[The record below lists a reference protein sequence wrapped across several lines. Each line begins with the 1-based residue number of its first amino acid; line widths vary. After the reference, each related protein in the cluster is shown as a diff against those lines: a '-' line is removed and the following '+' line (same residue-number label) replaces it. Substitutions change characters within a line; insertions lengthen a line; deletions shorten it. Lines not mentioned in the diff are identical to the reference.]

1 MKLRLALIAP
11 QMGYDKN
18 EYKNKDKKVL
28 PLGIYTLKSYLNQ
41 YYSNITLIDAI
52 TEEYSEDEIIDIITK
67 NECNII
73 GISGITNKYYNSILS
88 LAKKLKQIKT
98 ILFVFVGGPIAT
110 FCYDI
115 LLSSV
120 CTFCTVCEFI
130 SCDFP
135 AEKAKTMYNSSYTR
149 FLSNLVREMRLEL
162 TRLLP
167 HAPQTC
173 LSTYSS
179 TLALHLQCSVI
190 ITARC

>member
-73 GISGITNKYYNSILS
+73 
-88 LAKKLKQIKT
+88 
-98 ILFVFVGGPIAT
+98 
-110 FCYDI
+110 
-115 LLSSV
+115 
-120 CTFCTVCEFI
+120 
-130 SCDFP
+130 
-135 AEKAKTMYNSSYTR
+135 
-149 FLSNLVREMRLEL
+149 
-162 TRLLP
+162 
-167 HAPQTC
+167 
-173 LSTYSS
+173 
-179 TLALHLQCSVI
+179 
-190 ITARC
+190 